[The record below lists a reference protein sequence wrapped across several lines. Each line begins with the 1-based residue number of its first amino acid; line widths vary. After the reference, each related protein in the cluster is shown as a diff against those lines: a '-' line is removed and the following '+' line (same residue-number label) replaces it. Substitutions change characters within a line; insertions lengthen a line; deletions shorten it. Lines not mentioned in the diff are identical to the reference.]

1 MVVIV
6 IPTLINGGF
15 LYKCLDSINKNV
27 NHPVKI
33 HIALGYDNFA
43 KACNESVKSTNS
55 EWVLF
60 LNDDTECRNDFVSIM
75 LNTADNLNA
84 DIVGAKL
91 VYPNGKIQHAGVYFN
106 QFGMP
111 YHKHINSDNFDIKD
125 RYVPAVTGACML
137 VKRDIFS
144 NLCGFDE
151 GFDNG
156 FEDVDFCLKAK
167 ISGHKIALSGKTDI
181 IHYEKQTRK
190 FDMERFKK
198 NKERL
203 VGLWREYLFTLQ

>member
-1 MVVIV
+1 MVIIV

-27 NHPVKI
+27 KHPVKI

-43 KACNESVKSTNS
+43 KACNESVKNTNS
-55 EWVLF
+55 EWILF

-75 LNTADNLNA
+75 LDTANKLKA

-91 VYPNGKIQHAGVYFN
+91 VYPNGKIQHIGVHFN
-106 QFGMP
+106 QFRMP
-111 YHKHINSDNFDIKD
+111 YHKHINSDNFEIEDQ
-125 RYVPAVTGACML
+125 YVPAVTGACML
-137 VKRDIFS
+137 IKRDVF
-144 NLCGFDE
+144 NDLGGFDDGYE
-151 GFDNG
+151 NG
-156 FEDVDFCLKAK
+156 FEDVDLCLKAMK
-167 ISGHKIALSGKTDI
+167 KGYKIALSGKTDI
-181 IHYEKQTRK
+181 IHYEKQTRE

-203 VGLWREYLFTLQ
+203 VKKWQKFLSTLQ